1 MKSPASVVAVT
12 RKPPVRLIWSIAWIP
27 AATSGCPAV
36 PGWNTSTRGVC
47 ACAGPAAISAPVNA
61 AANVYIHRFSIP
73 RSLPSK
79 PDDAEFRLSTSQSF
93 TFPRPCQ
100 ALLVPEG
107 ETRMLRRDAAL
118 GREAP

>member
-1 MKSPASVVAVT
+1 MKSVARSVAVT
-12 RKPPVRLIWSIAWIP
+12 WNPPLRARSEIAWIP

-36 PGWNTSTRGVC
+36 PGWNTRTRAGA
-47 ACAGPAAISAPVNA
+47 ACAWPAAISAPVNA
-61 AANVYIHRFSIP
+61 AASVYIHRFSIP

-79 PDDAEFRLSTSQSF
+79 PDDAEFRLSTYQSF

-100 ALLVPEG
+100 ALLVLKG